1 MNCLLLLSSC
11 AAALFRK
18 NTVTHLITKTTLNQC
33 SASTLKGKFGCAGLR
48 AEINKEF
55 EFSRFRVQCFSSKS
69 RKTPRTRKLETEPA
83 VMEQDKDDGFF
94 VVRKGDVVG
103 VYKSFADC
111 QAQLGS
117 SICDPPVSVYKGYS
131 LKKETE
137 DYLTSCGL
145 RDAIYTI
152 RAADLKDDLFGTLT
166 PCPLQEPAF
175 SKDETSSKDRSKK
188 RPYEMGGSQNI
199 DPVCTTSF
207 STDSL
212 KKHVKMDAEAHE
224 PSSDIRSCILE
235 FDGASKGNPGQAG
248 AGAVLRAN
256 DGSVICRL
264 REGLGI
270 ATNNVAEYRAM
281 ILGLKYALKKGY
293 KSIRVQGDS
302 KLVCMQIQGLWKV
315 KHENMSWLCKEATKL
330 KDKFLSFQIGH
341 VFRDLN
347 SEADAQANLAISLAD
362 WTIKMRTKSLI
373 RGVRYL
379 TTTPPPP
386 PPPFSHRSF
395 SSTSS
400 SSSSP
405 LPSGVLSADVA
416 DISPEEALLY
426 PVSPVSSVVKLEV
439 PSVLQPRVVVYDG
452 VCHLCHRGVKWV
464 IKADKYRK
472 IKFCCLQSKAAEPYL
487 RHCGLKR
494 EDVLR
499 RFLFVEGLGSYHRAS
514 TAALKVLSYL
524 PLPYSAL
531 STLLIIPSP
540 VRDAIYDYIA
550 RRRYDWFG
558 KSNDC
563 IVLQEKELCERF
575 LDRDEMVD
583 RKPSDM

>member
-1 MNCLLLLSSC
+1 MCDQTPTSANNQNGEVQINVGMIFNNANEAYDACNMY
-11 AAALFRK
+11 AINKGFGVRRGK
-18 NTVTHLITKTTLNQC
+18 NIITVGMIVAPIIYKIVAHKDQPWNNYWFTRC

-362 WTIKMRTKSLI
+362 
-373 RGVRYL
+373 GQV
-379 TTTPPPP
+379 
-386 PPPFSHRSF
+386 
-395 SSTSS
+395 
-400 SSSSP
+400 
-405 LPSGVLSADVA
+405 V
-416 DISPEEALLY
+416 EE
-426 PVSPVSSVVKLEV
+426 
-439 PSVLQPRVVVYDG
+439 
-452 VCHLCHRGVKWV
+452 
-464 IKADKYRK
+464 
-472 IKFCCLQSKAAEPYL
+472 
-487 RHCGLKR
+487 
-494 EDVLR
+494 
-499 RFLFVEGLGSYHRAS
+499 LG
-514 TAALKVLSYL
+514 K
-524 PLPYSAL
+524 
-531 STLLIIPSP
+531 
-540 VRDAIYDYIA
+540 
-550 RRRYDWFG
+550 
-558 KSNDC
+558 
-563 IVLQEKELCERF
+563 
-575 LDRDEMVD
+575 
-583 RKPSDM
+583 